1 MNLEELLNALSCRG
15 VQIEAA
21 NGQLR
26 IQAPKGVL
34 TDELRLALAQ
44 HKTDLLHRLQAS
56 GQDEEALPQIQPV
69 PADRHAPFPLTD
81 IQQAYWVGRGNAL
94 DLGNVACHG
103 YRELECLDL
112 DLEHLN
118 AAWRRLVQRHD
129 MLRAVFLASGEQQV
143 LEHVPPYQ
151 IQTVDLRGMDDDAV
165 AAHINT
171 VRAEMS
177 HQVFQTEQWPLFEIR
192 ATHLDGRRT
201 RLHISL
207 DSLIADGASEFTLF
221 HQWCK
226 LYQDPACQLKPLPIT
241 FRDYVL
247 AERSLEGTYLYQRAR
262 DYWLQR
268 IETLP
273 PAPELPSRQNQ
284 GALSGSERFR
294 RRQFA
299 LPAHAWQQVKQR
311 AQIAG
316 VTPSALL
323 LAIYAEIL
331 SGWSKN
337 PRFTLSLPTYNRL
350 PLHPQVDELI
360 GEFTTVSLLA
370 IDTTQA
376 ETLVVQGKRLQL
388 QLLEDLEHRY
398 FSGVRV
404 VRELARSGRG
414 PALMPVV
421 FTSML
426 GNWPV
431 SPLDALG
438 EEVYGIN
445 QTPQVIMDLGLV
457 EETDSLV
464 CIFDAIEE
472 VFPDGLLDDM
482 FSAYCGIVQRL
493 ADDGSAWETPVHPL
507 LPSVQQTQRSAVN
520 ATTAPCP
527 DDELLHTLFLK
538 QLPVHRLTPA
548 VITPHRA
555 LSYQELYNYSKAVD
569 AWLCERGVKPGNL
582 VAVVM
587 EKGWEQAAAVL
598 GIHLSGA
605 AYLPVDPNLPAERQH
620 YLLGESGAA
629 LALTQSWLEAKLVWP
644 TGIVLLS
651 VDTLAQMP
659 FTMDANSKASPPIDE
674 LPLLDAGQMP
684 ADLAYV
690 IYTSGS
696 TGLPKG
702 VMIDHRGAVNTLLD
716 INQRFGITGDDRV
729 LGLSA
734 LNFDLSVYDIFG
746 PLAAGGAVVLPDAE
760 QRIDPG
766 HWVELMQRHR
776 VTIWNTVPA
785 LMQMLVDYL
794 EPRRDDTACAAAGI
808 PLRVVMLSGDWIPL
822 TLPDR
827 IKALWPQAEVHSLGG
842 ATEASIWSIYY
853 PIGRVDPAWASIPYG
868 KPLANQTFHVLDARL
883 NPRPVW
889 VTGDLYIGGTGLA
902 LGYWKD
908 ADKTTD
914 RFITHP
920 RTGERLYKTG
930 DLGRYLPDG
939 DIEFLGRSDFQVK
952 IRGHRIELGEIETA
966 LLQHPSVREAVVNA
980 IGESKGDKQLVAYV
994 VRKQAARKEIDTD
1007 AEVHHVETTADL
1019 IIDAVD
1025 RAEFK
1030 LRQPGLRILDGEAYL
1045 DLPPPVEDDALRR
1058 LYLARQS
1065 HRQFLDETVPL
1076 ADFNALITH
1085 LRQLPLADL
1094 PLPKYRYP
1102 SAGSLYPVQTYLYV
1116 KPGRIEGIAG
1126 GFYYYHPAR
1135 HQLAQLS
1142 TDEELARQFLSASNR
1157 ALFKQAAFVLLLVAD
1172 LSAIAPLYGDLSR
1185 DLCLLEAGYMGQL
1198 LMQEVAG
1205 QPLGLCPIGYV
1216 EDAALKQALRLGG
1229 QHQVLHSLIGG
1240 RVNPAQAMQLPQPN
1254 APAQTDTWQEQLR
1267 SFLQSKLPAYM
1278 VPGLY
1283 VELDALPLTAN
1294 GKLDRQALP
1303 KPEQPGSQEQATF
1316 IEPNTP
1322 TERQIAEFWR
1332 MLLKRDKVSINQ
1344 NFFELGG
1351 DSLLATQLLARLQR
1365 QFQIELTLRTLFANP
1380 TIAQLGAQID
1390 AQELALVD
1398 SQALQE
1404 LLAELDNA

>member
-1 MNLEELLNALSCRG
+1 MNLEELLNTLSSRG
-15 VQIEAA
+15 VQIEVA

-34 TDELRLALAQ
+34 TNELRLALAQ
-44 HKTDLLHRLQAS
+44 HKTDLLHRLQAG
-56 GQDEEALPQIQPV
+56 GQHEEALPQIQPV

-103 YRELECLDL
+103 YRELDCLDL
-112 DLEHLN
+112 DLERLN
-118 AAWRRLVQRHD
+118 GAWRRLVQRHD
-129 MLRAVFLASGEQQV
+129 MLRAVFLTSGEQQV

-151 IQTVDLRGMDDDAV
+151 IQTVDLRGRDDDAV

-177 HQVFQTEQWPLFEIR
+177 HQVFHTEQWPLFEIR
-192 ATHLDGRRT
+192 ATQFDGRRT
-201 RLHISL
+201 RLHIGL

-226 LYQDPACQLKPLPIT
+226 LYQDPACQLTPLSIT

-247 AERSLEGTYLYQRAR
+247 AERSMEGTDLYRRAR

-273 PAPELPSRQNQ
+273 PAPELPRRQNQ
-284 GALSGSERFR
+284 GALGAERFR
-294 RRQFA
+294 RRQFG

-323 LAIYAEIL
+323 LAVYAEIL
-331 SGWSKN
+331 SGWSKT
-337 PRFTLSLPTYNRL
+337 PRFSLSLPTYNRL
-350 PLHPQVDELI
+350 PLHPQVEELI
-360 GEFTTVSLLA
+360 GEFSTVSLLA

-376 ETLVVQGKRLQL
+376 ETLVARGKRLQL
-388 QLLEDLEHRY
+388 QLLQDLEHRY

-426 GNWPV
+426 GNWPT
-431 SPLDALG
+431 SPLNALG
-438 EEVYGIN
+438 KEVYGIN
-445 QTPQVIMDLGLV
+445 QTPQVIMDLGLI
-457 EETDSLV
+457 EEADSLV

-482 FSAYCGIVQRL
+482 FNAYSGLVQRL

-507 LPSVQQTQRSAVN
+507 LPSMQKTQRSAVN
-520 ATTAPCP
+520 ATSVPLS
-527 DDELLHTLFLK
+527 DELLHTLFLK
-538 QLPVHRLTPA
+538 QLPVHRLAPA

-555 LSYQELYNYSKAVD
+555 LSYQELYNYSKAVC
-569 AWLCERGVKPGNL
+569 AWLGERGAKPGSL

-587 EKGWEQAAAVL
+587 EKAWEQTAAVL
-598 GIHLSGA
+598 GIHLADA
-605 AYLPVDPNLPAERQH
+605 AYLPVDPNLPIERLC
-620 YLLGESGAA
+620 YLLDESGAA
-629 LALTQSWLEAKLVWP
+629 WALTQSWLEEKLAWP
-644 TGIVLLS
+644 AGIERLCL
-651 VDTLAQMP
+651 DTLNPM
-659 FTMDANSKASPPIDE
+659 ANAVEMRNLTHETLQTDSVLETEPV
-674 LPLLDAGQMP
+674 
-684 ADLAYV
+684 LAYV

-696 TGLPKG
+696 TGSPKG
-702 VMIDHRGAVNTLLD
+702 VVIDHRGAVNTLLD
-716 INQRFGITGDDRV
+716 INRRFGITGDDRV

-746 PLAAGGAVVLPDAE
+746 LLAAGGTMVLPAAE
-760 QRIDPG
+760 QRIDPA

-776 VTIWNTVPA
+776 VTVWNTVPA

-794 EPRRDDTACAAAGI
+794 ESRRDDPACVAAGI

-842 ATEASIWSIYY
+842 ATEASIWSIHY
-853 PIGRVDPAWASIPYG
+853 PIGRVDPAWTSIPYG
-868 KPLANQTFHVLDARL
+868 KPLANQTFHVLDVRL

-889 VTGDLYIGGTGLA
+889 VTGDLYIGGIGLA

-908 ADKTTD
+908 ADKTAE

-966 LLQHPSVREAVVNA
+966 LLQHPSVGEAVVSA
-980 IGESKGDKQLVAYV
+980 IGETKGDKQLVAYV
-994 VRKQAARKEIDTD
+994 ARKKAVRKETEPDT
-1007 AEVHHVETTADL
+1007 EVHRVETTTNL
-1019 IIDAVD
+1019 ILDAVE

-1030 LRQPGLRILDGEAYL
+1030 LRQPGLRVLDGEACL
-1045 DLPPPVEDDALRR
+1045 DMPPPIEDDALRR

-1076 ADFNALITH
+1076 ADFNALITT

-1116 KPGRIEGIAG
+1116 KPGRIEGIAD

-1135 HQLAQLS
+1135 HQLVQLS

-1172 LSAIAPLYGDLSR
+1172 LNAIAPLYGDLSR

-1198 LMQEVAG
+1198 LMQEVAA

-1216 EDAALKQALRLGG
+1216 EDAALRQALRLGG

-1240 RVNPAQAMQLPQPN
+1240 RVNPVQAQLSQPN

-1278 VPGLY
+1278 VPGLF

-1303 KPEQPGSQEQATF
+1303 KPEQPGNQEQATF

-1332 MLLKRDKVSINQ
+1332 VLLKRDKVSINQ

-1365 QFQIELTLRTLFANP
+1365 QFQIELTLRTLFGNP
-1380 TIAQLGAQID
+1380 TIAQLGAQIE
-1390 AQELALVD
+1390 AQELALADGQV
-1398 SQALQE
+1398 LQE
-1404 LLAELDNA
+1404 LLSEFDNA